1 MIYRNYIK
9 RLFDFLSSILL
20 FIILLPVFL
29 LLIVICTIAFNGRPF
44 FKQQRAGYKERIF
57 MMLKFKTM
65 KDVVDHLHQPLP
77 DHERLNSIGKFLRR
91 TSLDE
96 LPQLINVIKGEM
108 SIVGPRPLLERYLP
122 WYTES
127 ENKRHDIKPGITGYA
142 QVNGRNILSWDER
155 LALDVYYTENIS
167 LKIDIAIIFKTIR
180 QLLFPGKIVAADPRS
195 TLNDFDDERSRK
207 KSIRISDQII
217 LRKPVPNDATQLLEV
232 KNNREGAA
240 MLEHENSGY
249 TLKDIQN
256 WIWFHLNNPQNL
268 VYAIVDHENKK
279 IIGHV
284 GFYDIQNHGCDFGI
298 LIGLPSYWHKGIGL
312 IVTKKMLHIGFKELY
327 LNKIFLSV
335 LQKNVRAVELY
346 KQIGFKLI
354 EEKAIQRNNET
365 ETIYR
370 MLITEN
376 DLPTY

>member
-1 MIYRNYIK
+1 M
-9 RLFDFLSSILL
+9 FDFISSILL

-29 LLIVICTIAFNGRPF
+29 LLIVICTLAFNGRPF
-44 FKQQRAGYKERIF
+44 FIQQRTGYKERLF
-57 MMLKFKTM
+57 MMLKFKSM
-65 KDVVDHLHQPLP
+65 KEVVDHLHQPLP

-91 TSLDE
+91 TSFDE

-127 ENKRHDIKPGITGYA
+127 ENKRHDVKPGITGYA
-142 QVNGRNILSWDER
+142 QVNGRNILSWEER
-155 LALDVYYTENIS
+155 LALDVYYTEHIS

-207 KSIRISDQII
+207 NSIRVSDQIF

-232 KNNREGAA
+232 KNNREASA

-256 WIWFHLNNPQNL
+256 WIWFHLNNPKNL
-268 VYAIVDHENKK
+268 VYAIVDLENKI

-284 GFYDIQNHGCDFGI
+284 GFYEIQDHGCDFGI

-312 IVTKKMLHIGFKELY
+312 IVTKKMLQIGFKELY

-335 LQKNVRAVELY
+335 LQKNVRAFELY
-346 KQIGFKLI
+346 KRIGFKLI
-354 EEKAIQRNNET
+354 EEKAIQRSNGT

-376 DLPTY
+376 DLPTS